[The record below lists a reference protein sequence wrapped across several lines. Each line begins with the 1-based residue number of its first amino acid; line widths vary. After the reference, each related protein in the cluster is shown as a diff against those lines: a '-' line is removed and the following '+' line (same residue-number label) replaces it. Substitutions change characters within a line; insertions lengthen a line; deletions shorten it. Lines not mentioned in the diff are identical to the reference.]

1 MNTPTADQLKRLQ
14 AAHLKASRATAAVTQ
29 ARVAL
34 DEALARDGQAQ
45 AELSTAIAAVLY
57 GEHEPNPAR

>member
-1 MNTPTADQLKRLQ
+1 MNTPTADQLKTLQ
-14 AAHLKASRATAAVTQ
+14 AAHLKASRATVAVTQ
-29 ARVAL
+29 ARTAL

-45 AELSTAIAAVLY
+45 AELSNAIAAVLY